1 MFAPG
6 VSPTSLDFITMKS
19 KYQVMVYDEAQT
31 VKPADIPSSVM
42 KTKLAARLPL
52 NASLQLSLL
61 GALQ

>member
-1 MFAPG
+1 
-6 VSPTSLDFITMKS
+6 MKS